1 MSAPVTVSSAL
12 PVPTVSIT
20 SGATSLGSGG
30 STSVSWTSTNATTC
44 TASGSW
50 AGPLSTAGTQSVG
63 PLTTTSTYAVR
74 CVGTGGSASDSLTVA
89 VSSGALSST
98 PSAATNSGGGS
109 IPSWLALTLG
119 AFMWRRKL
127 RRPSLS
133 MIRGTMTLA
142 FASVALAPAAF
153 AVDFATRCAQ
163 PGVVRCYGF
172 EDPSDIGN
180 RTFGRSSDNQKLMAI
195 DTAQKTSGN
204 SSIKFTIPPLSG
216 ADTSGSFFLNF
227 ADDLSQRFGEGTEF
241 YVQWRQRF
249 SPEMT
254 RKFLGGNGWKQLI
267 IGAGDYP
274 GGEINYSCS
283 EQETVMQQDTRS
295 APEGFPSMY
304 HSCGRWETLEFYDG
318 TQIRLQH
325 QGPPYCY
332 YPTDPSNGC
341 MRYHPN
347 EWMTFQVH
355 IKIGHWNVQD
365 SKYEAWVAYE
375 GQSPVKIYDSDLTN
389 GIIYYRNND
398 LNAAF
403 GKVWLL
409 PYNTNKDPTE
419 DHPTAYTW
427 YDDLIISR
435 NKIADPDAT
444 TPVLLPAISL
454 TASPTTIVGSGS
466 STLNWSAT
474 NADAC
479 TASGGWSGSKTL
491 SGMEMRGPLTATTTF
506 TLNCT
511 NTQGGSNS
519 ASVTVTVS
527 SSSGVPTVTLAAS
540 PMTVLSGATSTLTW
554 SSTNATSCTAN
565 GSWSGSKAVSGTQL
579 TAALTSSTNAFTL
592 QCVSSSGSTA
602 QATVNV
608 AVTSSATSPPATSA
622 TGSSGG
628 GAIDTSLVAGL
639 LGICYFSRRRR
650 NLGTRG

>member
-1 MSAPVTVSSAL
+1 
-12 PVPTVSIT
+12 
-20 SGATSLGSGG
+20 
-30 STSVSWTSTNATTC
+30 
-44 TASGSW
+44 
-50 AGPLSTAGTQSVG
+50 
-63 PLTTTSTYAVR
+63 
-74 CVGTGGSASDSLTVA
+74 
-89 VSSGALSST
+89 
-98 PSAATNSGGGS
+98 
-109 IPSWLALTLG
+109 
-119 AFMWRRKL
+119 
-127 RRPSLS
+127 
-133 MIRGTMTLA
+133 
-142 FASVALAPAAF
+142 
-153 AVDFATRCAQ
+153 
-163 PGVVRCYGF
+163 
-172 EDPSDIGN
+172 
-180 RTFGRSSDNQKLMAI
+180 
-195 DTAQKTSGN
+195 
-204 SSIKFTIPPLSG
+204 
-216 ADTSGSFFLNF
+216 
-227 ADDLSQRFGEGTEF
+227 
-241 YVQWRQRF
+241 
-249 SPEMT
+249 
-254 RKFLGGNGWKQLI
+254 
-267 IGAGDYP
+267 
-274 GGEINYSCS
+274 
-283 EQETVMQQDTRS
+283 
-295 APEGFPSMY
+295 
-304 HSCGRWETLEFYDG
+304 
-318 TQIRLQH
+318 
-325 QGPPYCY
+325 
-332 YPTDPSNGC
+332 
-341 MRYHPN
+341 
-347 EWMTFQVH
+347 
-355 IKIGHWNVQD
+355 VQD